1 MTMSSIDDNTRSDIL
16 SHLNT
21 ACQSMHMSISLTPSS
36 PPLSPL
42 VPNLPHCTTHE
53 DPCHHCY
60 PMTYPQ
66 QHFPSQ
72 PPELL
77 TGHNLMSPQ
86 PFEHHTMTTNHS
98 MTTNHLKSPPA
109 HLFEKSLTKSH
120 SDSSLMKMSYGHDQL
135 FSMSPAMQCN
145 SSPTSPKISGPIP
158 ASRDECTTR
167 PEPVWR
173 PW

>member
-21 ACQSMHMSISLTPSS
+21 ACQSMHMSVPLTPSS

-42 VPNLPHCTTHE
+42 VPNLPHCSTHE
-53 DPCHHCY
+53 DNCHHCY

-66 QHFPSQ
+66 PHFPSQ

-77 TGHNLMSPQ
+77 PGHNLMSPQ
-86 PFEHHTMTTNHS
+86 PFGHHTMTTNHP
-98 MTTNHLKSPPA
+98 MITNHPKSPPVN
-109 HLFEKSLTKSH
+109 FFDKSLTKSH
-120 SDSSLMKMSYGHDQL
+120 SDGSLVKMSYGHDQL
-135 FSMSPAMQCN
+135 FPTSPAMQCH
-145 SSPTSPKISGPIP
+145 SSPTSPEISGPTSVP
-158 ASRDECTTR
+158 REQSTTR